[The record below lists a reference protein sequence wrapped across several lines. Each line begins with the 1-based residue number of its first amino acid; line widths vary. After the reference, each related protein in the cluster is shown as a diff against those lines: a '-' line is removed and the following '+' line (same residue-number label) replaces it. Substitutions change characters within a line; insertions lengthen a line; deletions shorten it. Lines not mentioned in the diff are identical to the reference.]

1 LKRGLINYER
11 TDKMKKLNL
20 TSAPEFITEFLN
32 GISNP
37 ILSIFF
43 NLAYAIGV
51 MILVVTV
58 SGSVTYF
65 SIKGIVWLVNK
76 LKKG

>member
-1 LKRGLINYER
+1 MKR
-11 TDKMKKLNL
+11 LNL
-20 TSAPEFITEFLN
+20 TSAPEFITEFLD

-37 ILSIFF
+37 ILSVIFH
-43 NLAYAIGV
+43 LAYAIGV
-51 MILVVTV
+51 MILVVVV